1 LELYHKLR
9 EFLKNMEYSTEMLYH
24 FNCEKCKMW
33 WSVASTPNMVLY
45 NKTWYCTWC
54 GHKHKPTHKNINI
67 K

>member
-1 LELYHKLR
+1 
-9 EFLKNMEYSTEMLYH
+9 MEYSTEMLYH
-24 FNCEKCKMW
+24 FNCEKCNMW